1 MGKNLTPQIRFQGFN
16 EPWKSSNLGE
26 ISAVKT
32 GPFGSALH
40 ADDYVSEGHPIITT
54 EHFKDGNIPH
64 SKEDIPQ
71 VSEEDYKRLSA
82 YILNED
88 DLVFSRVGS
97 VDINALTE
105 SCHSGWLFS
114 SRVLRV
120 RPIDIYADYLHYFLS
135 THSAKKDIINR
146 AVGQTMP
153 SINTTILKETS
164 VSFPPKRTE
173 QQKVAYI
180 LRNTTKLLA
189 VKSLELEKLENVKK
203 ACMEQMFPREGETT
217 PQLRFKGF
225 KDNWKSYNLND
236 LVLRIGTGLN
246 PRNNFTLNSGGS
258 NYYITIKNIL
268 HGSISLDESCD
279 LVDDEALKIIQQR
292 SDLRTGDILFSS
304 IGRVGDCYLVKET
317 PKNWNI
323 NESVFTLRP
332 KQDIIFPLYLM
343 HAIHTDSVLKQIL
356 DNVTGSTFKSIKIS
370 DLKGISIP
378 VPTIDEQI
386 KIADFIDSY
395 YKLIAAK
402 RQEIEKLHNIKQALL
417 DKMFV

>member
-1 MGKNLTPQIRFQGFN
+1 MTKQSLTPIIRFRGFDNSWRIESLSYAADIYDGVHQTPKYVNSGIMFLSVENIKTLASKKFITQEAFERDFQVYPQSGDILMTRIGDIGTANVVTTNNPLAYYVSLALLKPKGFDSFFLKECIHSSFVQSELAKRTLQVAFPMKINKN
-16 EPWKSSNLGE
+16 EIGKVLCAFPPNFDEQKKIGRIFYDIDES
-26 ISAVKT
+26 ISAKC
-32 GPFGSALH
+32 
-40 ADDYVSEGHPIITT
+40 E
-54 EHFKDGNIPH
+54 
-64 SKEDIPQ
+64 
-71 VSEEDYKRLSA
+71 
-82 YILNED
+82 
-88 DLVFSRVGS
+88 
-97 VDINALTE
+97 
-105 SCHSGWLFS
+105 
-114 SRVLRV
+114 
-120 RPIDIYADYLHYFLS
+120 
-135 THSAKKDIINR
+135 
-146 AVGQTMP
+146 
-153 SINTTILKETS
+153 
-164 VSFPPKRTE
+164 
-173 QQKVAYI
+173 
-180 LRNTTKLLA
+180 
-189 VKSLELEKLENVKK
+189 ELEKLENIKK
-203 ACMEQMFPREGETT
+203 ACIERMFPSKGETI

-395 YKLIAAK
+395 YKLISAK
-402 RQEIEKLHNIKQALL
+402 RHEIEKLQNIKQSLL